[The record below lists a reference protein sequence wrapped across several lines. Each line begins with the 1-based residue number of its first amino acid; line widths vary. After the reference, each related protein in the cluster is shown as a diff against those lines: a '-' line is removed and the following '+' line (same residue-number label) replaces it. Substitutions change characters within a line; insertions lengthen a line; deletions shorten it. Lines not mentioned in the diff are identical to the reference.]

1 MVTGS
6 STHVVRI
13 APTTSSPRLCRCH
26 NHHAATATRGS
37 QTARSWTYTGLV
49 GSAVPANAVGTQT
62 EVLVIRGLSVGVSI
76 RDIIRRELS
85 TGLLAGTLLGL
96 AMLVTLLVLWG
107 DAAVAVT
114 VALTVVAAAAAAE
127 LIAIAL
133 PWLLDRAG
141 TDPAV
146 GSGPTATIVRD
157 LLSLVIYFAIAT
169 AIIT

>member
-1 MVTGS
+1 M
-6 STHVVRI
+6 
-13 APTTSSPRLCRCH
+13 
-26 NHHAATATRGS
+26 
-37 QTARSWTYTGLV
+37 
-49 GSAVPANAVGTQT
+49 
-62 EVLVIRGLSVGVSI
+62 GVSI